1 MKQWLYNIVCI
12 VIIIGILIVL
22 CIDRTPP
29 QKYTPDDTKPFTQK
43 EKDNIRKYLT
53 KIK

>member
-1 MKQWLYNIVCI
+1 MKQWLYNIFCI
-12 VIIIGILIVL
+12 AILIGILIIL

-29 QKYTPDDTKPFTQK
+29 QDKPIDNKPFTQK

-53 KIK
+53 NLK